1 MAGRGGYNDRD
12 NRDFGGGGRRGGRK
26 PFPSEP
32 PYTAF
37 VGNLPN
43 GTIQQD
49 IFDLFEELK
58 VKSVRLVY
66 DKETDDFKGFCYV
79 EFDSLKDLED
89 AVALDSKVE
98 VDKRIVKI
106 DVADGKRNDRG
117 GGFERGRGRGGFRG
131 GRSGEGG
138 HKNYGGDEFEGR
150 RGGGSGRGG
159 YGGNRDRG
167 GHRGNYGNFGEDT
180 HNWNNRGGGP
190 GGNRNPGF
198 SGGRTRQERRPFT
211 DDMPNPPADTSGR
224 PKLVL
229 APRTVTAPVNALAE
243 TSQSSRIFGG
253 AKPRE
258 EKLDKL

>member
-1 MAGRGGYNDRD
+1 MSINLCCLCVEIRKIAGNFSAHAYEVYFDIF
-12 NRDFGGGGRRGGRK
+12 RDFGGGGRRGGRK

-106 DVADGKRNDRG
+106 DVADGT
-117 GGFERGRGRGGFRG
+117 F
-131 GRSGEGG
+131 
-138 HKNYGGDEFEGR
+138 
-150 RGGGSGRGG
+150 
-159 YGGNRDRG
+159 
-167 GHRGNYGNFGEDT
+167 
-180 HNWNNRGGGP
+180 
-190 GGNRNPGF
+190 
-198 SGGRTRQERRPFT
+198 
-211 DDMPNPPADTSGR
+211 
-224 PKLVL
+224 
-229 APRTVTAPVNALAE
+229 
-243 TSQSSRIFGG
+243 
-253 AKPRE
+253 
-258 EKLDKL
+258 